1 MVVSIKN
8 YVRHRVKYRS
18 EFIAPKTH
26 QTQMP
31 HTWVALRLLWNDGCR
46 LEILEKNP
54 IVCDLQHRWV
64 QKSLSRHSLSHTHS
78 RKFLVFTYFDIITLE
93 NLQKSWVDY
102 TRKVFVLKILHL
114 SHNFYS
120 ILLLFIIIRIRF
132 YTFSFLYHFNIY
144 IDQRWDAFVFRF
156 SSFFFVSFSIIQQ
169 TTTKHNQITR
179 KMMIIGAKDS
189 INCIEL

>member
-26 QTQMP
+26 HTQMP

-64 QKSLSRHSLSHTHS
+64 QKFYQDIHSHTHS
-78 RKFLVFTYFDIITLE
+78 KFLPHHISRKNKNHESTIRKNPRCQNIWVFSRYFTYT
-93 NLQKSWVDY
+93 
-102 TRKVFVLKILHL
+102 
-114 SHNFYS
+114 HNFIPFYCY
-120 ILLLFIIIRIRF
+120 LLLSVSAFIHFHFCIIL
-132 YTFSFLYHFNIY
+132 TY

-156 SSFFFVSFSIIQQ
+156 SFFFFVSFSIIQQ